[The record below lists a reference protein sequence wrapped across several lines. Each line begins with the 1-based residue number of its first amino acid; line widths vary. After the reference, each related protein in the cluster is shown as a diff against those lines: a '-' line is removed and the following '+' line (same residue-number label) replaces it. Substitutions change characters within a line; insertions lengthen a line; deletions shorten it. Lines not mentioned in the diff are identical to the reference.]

1 MMIKPEGY
9 PDLIKV
15 SYLGEK
21 VLIDYEEGVVHPIG
35 VVNHSAELVIK
46 YLIDE
51 GFIVPEV
58 KEESN

>member
-21 VLIDYEEGVVHPIG
+21 VLIDYVDGVVHPIG

>member
-1 MMIKPEGY
+1 MMIKPKGY
-9 PDLIKV
+9 PDLVKV
-15 SYLGEK
+15 SYLGGK
-21 VLIDYEEGVVHPIG
+21 VLVDYEEGKVHPIG